1 MNTYRLYNRQFQVI
15 GTNAFVIESWK
26 KITRAFETDSIQFV
40 GEVPNI
46 DITSAVFATVHDK
59 YGNVLFGGLLSTPD
73 SSNKLDKA
81 TIYLK
86 DFITMFNTEVIL
98 DMTSYAT
105 VDALITAMFGLAT
118 ETGITIN
125 LDISAITSISLD
137 YAKDTTSINIKET
150 VFELCKQYNLYYEA
164 NIDLVNSQL
173 NIEFGVV
180 GSVTLDLNLNDWDLK
195 VTAQDFG
202 TINKA
207 TLVSDLDAVE
217 AVYYLC
223 NDNIIRTAPSEA
235 QKIYPVKNKNF
246 IGEDKE
252 YNAITTLAENRYQ
265 ENFDIN
271 IVDTQLE
278 DYGFNTLLTLYV
290 NGIIYKQMPIGEIE
304 EDSNGNKTLRIGYR
318 PRLFTQRRS
327 S

>member
-46 DITSAVFATVHDK
+46 DITSALFATVHDK
-59 YGNVLFGGLLSTPD
+59 FGNVLFGGLLSTPD
-73 SSNKLDKA
+73 SSNKTDKA

-86 DFITMFNTEVIL
+86 DFITMFNTEIVI
-98 DMTSYAT
+98 DMTAYAT

-125 LDISAITSISLD
+125 LDITGINAINLD
-137 YAKDTTSINIKET
+137 YAKDTTTINIKET
-150 VFELCKQYNLYYEA
+150 IFELCKQYNLYYEA
-164 NIDLVNSQL
+164 NIDLINNRL
-173 NIEFGVV
+173 NISFKKV
-180 GSVTLDLNLNDWDLK
+180 GTATLDINLSEWDLK

-202 TINKA
+202 IINKA
-207 TLVSDLDAVE
+207 TVLSEIDAVE

-223 NDNIIRTAPSEA
+223 NDNVIRVAPSEE
-235 QKIYPVKNKNF
+235 QKLYPIKNKNF
-246 IGEDKE
+246 IGEDRE
-252 YNAITTLAENRYQ
+252 YNAITILAENRYQ

-271 IVDTQLE
+271 VVDTQLQ

-290 NGIIYKQMPIGEIE
+290 NGIIYKQLPIGEIE
-304 EDSNGNKTLRIGYR
+304 EDSNGTKIIRIGYR
-318 PRLFTQRRS
+318 PRLFTQIRS
-327 S
+327 N